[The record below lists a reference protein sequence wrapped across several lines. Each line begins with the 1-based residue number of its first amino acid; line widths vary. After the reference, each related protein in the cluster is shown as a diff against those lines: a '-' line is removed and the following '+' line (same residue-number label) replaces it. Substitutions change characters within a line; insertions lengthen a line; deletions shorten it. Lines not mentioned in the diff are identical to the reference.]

1 LKKPLTNGSRY
12 DIINTERG
20 KENPNKPEREIG
32 IMTTT
37 INAKAL
43 NEIAK
48 TKVEEREA
56 ARIASLENYIAN
68 TVLPKCKEKAE
79 DGQFSHREELLGFN
93 GKETTEMMTMLE
105 NLGFKVFAIAGGDVV
120 IKW

>member
-1 LKKPLTNGSRY
+1 
-12 DIINTERG
+12 
-20 KENPNKPEREIG
+20 
-32 IMTTT
+32 MTTT

-48 TKVEEREA
+48 AKTEEREA
-56 ARIASLENYIAN
+56 ARLANLENYLAN

-79 DGQFSHREELLGFN
+79 DGQFSHREEFIGFE
-93 GKETTEMMTMLE
+93 GKETTEMMAMLE
-105 NLGFKVFAIAGGDVV
+105 NLGFKAHMIAGGDVV

>member
-1 LKKPLTNGSRY
+1 
-12 DIINTERG
+12 
-20 KENPNKPEREIG
+20 
-32 IMTTT
+32 MTTT

-48 TKVEEREA
+48 TKTAEREA

-68 TVLPKCKEKAE
+68 TVLPKCKAKAE
-79 DGQFSHREELLGFN
+79 DGQFSHREEFVGHN
-93 GKETTEMMTMLE
+93 GKEVVEMTRMLE
-105 NLGFKVFAIAGGDVV
+105 ELGFKVFSIAGGDVV

>member
-1 LKKPLTNGSRY
+1 
-12 DIINTERG
+12 
-20 KENPNKPEREIG
+20 
-32 IMTTT
+32 MTTT

-48 TKVEEREA
+48 AKTEEREA
-56 ARIASLENYIAN
+56 ARIANLENYITN

-79 DGQFSHREELLGFN
+79 DGQFSHREEFIGHD
-93 GKETTEMMTMLE
+93 GKEVVEMMTMLE
-105 NLGFKVFAIAGGDVV
+105 NLGFKVFLIAGGDVV

>member
-1 LKKPLTNGSRY
+1 
-12 DIINTERG
+12 
-20 KENPNKPEREIG
+20 
-32 IMTTT
+32 MTTT

-79 DGQFSHREELLGFN
+79 DGQFSHREEFLGFN
-93 GKETTEMMTMLE
+93 GKETTEMMAMLE